1 MKVQIVDS
9 QLNQVIKVL
18 KTPLHRLEAKL
29 LDVSWNL
36 TFGLLILDYGK
47 TNLFIGFTFETMEF
61 ICWIFLQIMNSMHYV
76 KYKGYFCSKDHGT
89 KCNSCLFNLFFW

>member
-9 QLNQVIKVL
+9 QFNQVIKVL

-36 TFGLLILDYGK
+36 TFGLLILD
-47 TNLFIGFTFETMEF
+47 
-61 ICWIFLQIMNSMHYV
+61 
-76 KYKGYFCSKDHGT
+76 
-89 KCNSCLFNLFFW
+89 